1 MSRERSHG
9 KLSNAPSSF
18 GPALLLALLAVAFM
32 PVPAW
37 AQARDTDAENAA
49 GVTLPSGGWY
59 GGLSTGRSQL
69 GIRDGLLPGTGAK
82 LSPLAEDESTTGYR
96 LYGGYQFNRMLTLE
110 GGYADIGRREAQREI
125 VAPASMP
132 GFVSNT
138 ARASSLYL
146 GAVGIIPLPNRFSL
160 FGKLGTAYTTSTS
173 SFSASGVVLPQL
185 TPADVN
191 PRRSEWNAKYSLGAS
206 YEMSNKLGL
215 RFEYERS
222 SIAGDGRI
230 GEANVGIWSLGLTK
244 RY

>member
-1 MSRERSHG
+1 MSRERSPG
-9 KLSNAPSSF
+9 GLGNTANSF
-18 GPALLLALLAVAFM
+18 GPAFLHALLAVAC
-32 PVPAW
+32 VPGLAL
-37 AQARDTDAENAA
+37 AQARDAGAESSA
-49 GVTLPSGGWY
+49 GIALPAGGWY

-69 GIRDGLLPGTGAK
+69 GIRDSLLPVTGAR
-82 LSPLAEDESTTGYR
+82 LSLLPADESTSAYT
-96 LYGGYQFNRMLTLE
+96 LYGGYQFSRNITLE
-110 GGYADIGRREAQREI
+110 GGYADFTRLEAQREI
-125 VAPASMP
+125 AAPMP
-132 GFVSNT
+132 GFVPNNF
-138 ARASSLYL
+138 RASSLYL

-185 TPADVN
+185 TPADAN
-191 PRRSEWNAKYSLGAS
+191 PRRSEWNAKYGLGAS

-230 GEANVGIWSLGLTK
+230 GEGNVGIWSLGLTK